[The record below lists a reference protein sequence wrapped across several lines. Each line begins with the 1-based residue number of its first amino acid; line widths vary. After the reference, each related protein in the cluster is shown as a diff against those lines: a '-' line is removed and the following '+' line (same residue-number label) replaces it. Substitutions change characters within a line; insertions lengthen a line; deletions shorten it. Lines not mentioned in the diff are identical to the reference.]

1 MGPEQIKIFTLS
13 FAISALAAL
22 PAAAFDLSFSTPGA
36 SDSLRDTIKGVSL
49 LDQSASDT
57 SKDAQDIFSAARADY
72 NRIVSTLFSEGYYS
86 GVVSIKLDGRE
97 AASIPPLDVPSTIRN
112 VVVYVTPGP
121 NFRFSKAKVA
131 PLAPD
136 TKLPEGFAVGQIAKS
151 GLVVEAA
158 TAGVDAWRGDGY
170 AKAQVS
176 DQSIVANHRTNML
189 AADVRLAPG
198 PLVHFGAL
206 DVSGNKRLRT
216 KRLRQIAGF
225 PTGKV
230 YDPKELEKV
239 QTRLRRTGIFSSVAV
254 TEAKTLNPDDS
265 MNVALAVVEQK
276 PRKIG
281 AGAELASDAGIGL
294 TAYWL
299 HRNLL
304 GGGERLRIDGAIS
317 GIGGATGGTDYSL
330 GTRIERPATFGPDTS
345 AYFETAIS
353 QANEEDYDENA
364 FDIGFGASRIFSDKL
379 TLDTAIK
386 YGWSKVTDSS
396 GESYFRQIYLPTN
409 VIYDNRNND
418 LDPTKGYYIK
428 TGLTPFIGLGG
439 DTGTGGQ
446 LTADLRGY
454 QGFGAQDRFVLAG
467 RLQLGR
473 VFGSDLRETPRD
485 YLFYS
490 GGGGTVRGQPYQSLG
505 VTVLDGGTLTT
516 GGTEFV
522 GVSGEA
528 RIGISKTIGLVAF
541 YDYGYVAG
549 GGESGSQAGAG
560 LGLRYKTG
568 IGPIRLDVG
577 FPVSGDTG
585 SGAQVYIGIGQAF

>member
-1 MGPEQIKIFTLS
+1 MGPGQIKQFTLS
-13 FAISALAAL
+13 LAISALAAM
-22 PAAAFDLSFSTPGA
+22 PAAAYDLSFTTPGA
-36 SDSLRDTIKGVSL
+36 SSSLRDTITGASL
-49 LDQSASDT
+49 LQQSVGDK

-72 NRIVSTLFSEGYYS
+72 NRIVTTLFSQGYYS

-97 AASIPPLDVPSTIRN
+97 AASISPLDAPKAVRN
-112 VVVYVTPGP
+112 VVVSVMPGP
-121 NFRFSKAKVA
+121 NFRFSKAIVA

-136 TKLPEGFAVGQIAKS
+136 TKLPEGFAVGQPAKS

-158 TAGVDAWRGDGY
+158 TAGVDGWREDGH

-176 DQSIVANHRTNML
+176 GQSIVANHRTNTL

-230 YDPKELEKV
+230 YDPKELDKV

-265 MNVALAVVEQK
+265 MDVGLAVVEQK

-281 AGAELASDAGIGL
+281 AGAELNSDEGIGL

-299 HRNLL
+299 HRNLF
-304 GGGERLRIDGAIS
+304 GGGERFRLDGAIS

-345 AYFETAIS
+345 AYFETEIS
-353 QANEEDYDENA
+353 QVNEVDYDENA

-379 TLDTAIK
+379 TVDTAIK

-396 GESYFRQIYLPTN
+396 GETFFRQIYFPTTA
-409 VIYDNRNND
+409 IYDNRNND

-428 TGLTPFIGLGG
+428 TGLTPFVGLGG
-439 DTGTGGQ
+439 ETGTGAQ
-446 LTADLRGY
+446 LSTDLRGY
-454 QGFGAQDRFVLAG
+454 KGFGARDRFVLAG

-473 VFGSDLRETPRD
+473 VFGSSLGETPRD

-490 GGGGTVRGQPYQSLG
+490 GGGGSVRGQPYQSLG

-528 RIGISKTIGLVAF
+528 RIGVTQSIGIVAF
-541 YDYGYVAG
+541 YDYGYIAG
-549 GGESGSQAGAG
+549 GGQSGSQAGAG
-560 LGLRYKTG
+560 LGLRYKTAV
-568 IGPIRLDVG
+568 GPIRLDVG
-577 FPVSGDTG
+577 FPVSGGTG